1 MFYVMFN
8 YIQLYSI
15 VFIYMSIIFV
25 ALYNLYSFVSNMFC
39 YVQLYSIAFIY
50 MSIIFVA
57 LYTLYSPL
65 PPLADDVRTMQEAY
79 AGNHDTSTTTT
90 ITEPAPPP
98 PPPRADDAYA
108 MWDAYAGDN
117 AKAGRVCYLDANLK
131 TMKVAYTRRWV
142 ADNAEPSATQP
153 STSTNHTA
161 TSKWTWSTTSSE
173 MSASSCRHSGLIST
187 IASQVRVILAGRIV
201 NRQEVMFQVM
211 RELSD
216 IFYKARIQGLNRWRS
231 IGTGETT
238 GDPVRGRMT
247 M

>member
-1 MFYVMFN
+1 MLCSIIFN

-65 PPLADDVRTMQEAY
+65 PPLADDVRAMQEAY

-90 ITEPAPPP
+90 ITEPPAPPP
-98 PPPRADDAYA
+98 PWADDVYA
-108 MWDAYAGDN
+108 MRDVYAGNN
-117 AKAGRVCYLDANLK
+117 AKADRVRYFFRRKSKNDEGG
-131 TMKVAYTRRWV
+131 VYTVTHRWV
-142 ADNAEPSATQP
+142 ADNAEKPATQP

-161 TSKWTWSTTSSE
+161 TSNWTWSTTSSE
-173 MSASSCRHSGLIST
+173 MSASSCRHSRLISM
-187 IASQVRVILAGRIV
+187 IASQVRGNLAGRIL
-201 NRQEVMFQVM
+201 NRELVMCQVM

-216 IFYKARIQGLNRWRS
+216 IFNMAMLPEFKDSIVDAVVEQARPLA
-231 IGTGETT
+231 TL
-238 GDPVRGRMT
+238 
-247 M
+247 

>member
-1 MFYVMFN
+1 MFN

-25 ALYNLYSFVSNMFC
+25 ALYNLYSFVSNMFG

-108 MWDAYAGDN
+108 MRDVYAGDN
-117 AKAGRVCYLDANLK
+117 AKADRVRYFFRRKSKNDEGG
-131 TMKVAYTRRWV
+131 VYTVTHRWV
-142 ADNAEPSATQP
+142 ADNAEKPATQP

-161 TSKWTWSTTSSE
+161 TSNWTWSTTSSE
-173 MSASSCRHSGLIST
+173 MSASSCRHSRLIST

-201 NRQEVMFQVM
+201 NRELVMFQVM
-211 RELSD
+211 RELGD
-216 IFYKARIQGLNRWRS
+216 IFNMAMLPEFKES
-231 IGTGETT
+231 IVDAVLEQAN
-238 GDPVRGRMT
+238 P
-247 M
+247 